1 MTSEFMR
8 DAIDLPAGRVEYFV
22 AGTGHDVVYLHPA
35 AGMRVSAPLRR
46 LARRF
51 RVWAPIVPGF
61 DGTPV
66 LDGVDSM
73 PALADLTARFI
84 EDLPGRAADVVG
96 SSLGGWLGAW
106 LAVRHPNLVEHLIL
120 SAPAGFRP
128 SKLA

>member
-8 DAIDLPAGRVEYFV
+8 DAIDLPAGRVAYFV

-35 AGMRVSAPLRR
+35 AGMRVSAPLHR

-66 LDGVDSM
+66 LDRVDSM
-73 PALADLTARFI
+73 PALADLAALRTALGRGGI
-84 EDLPGRAADVVG
+84 ERLAIDLA
-96 SSLGGWLGAW
+96 
-106 LAVRHPNLVEHLIL
+106 
-120 SAPAGFRP
+120 
-128 SKLA
+128 